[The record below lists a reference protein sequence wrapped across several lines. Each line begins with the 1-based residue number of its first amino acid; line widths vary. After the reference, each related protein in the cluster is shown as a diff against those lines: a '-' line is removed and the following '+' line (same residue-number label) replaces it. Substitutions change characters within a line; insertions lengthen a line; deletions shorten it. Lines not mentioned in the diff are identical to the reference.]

1 MSALVKP
8 MIHSSRATGD
18 VQPVNAEKIINF
30 VKLTIPPTPNSVKTV
45 YRIVFSMDAGMNV
58 KQVTWEYA
66 TSILMDND
74 FTAIVGLVS
83 TVTP

>member
-1 MSALVKP
+1 
-8 MIHSSRATGD
+8 
-18 VQPVNAEKIINF
+18 
-30 VKLTIPPTPNSVKTV
+30 
-45 YRIVFSMDAGMNV
+45 MNV